1 VLVRLAG
8 ARFAERL
15 EPVFLVAAFFALPR
29 LPLFLFGEEG
39 IFAPDLR
46 ASLKPMAMA
55 CFGFLTFLPLR
66 PESRSCC
73 LNSCMVSCILPLTIR
88 FDFGSDPD
96 ELGRLRDFFEVVFLA
111 AIYAPQT
118 GL

>member
-1 VLVRLAG
+1 
-8 ARFAERL
+8 
-15 EPVFLVAAFFALPR
+15 
-29 LPLFLFGEEG
+29 
-39 IFAPDLR
+39 
-46 ASLKPMAMA
+46 
-55 CFGFLTFLPLR
+55 
-66 PESRSCC
+66 
-73 LNSCMVSCILPLTIR
+73 MVSCILPLTIR